1 MVMDRRVL
9 AAVLGSG
16 YGGGGNR
23 KEGLSRARKE
33 KKALITAFRKE
44 YE

>member
-1 MVMDRRVL
+1 MDRRVL

-16 YGGGGNR
+16 YGSGGSCGKRVRVEERENSV
-23 KEGLSRARKE
+23 LA
-33 KKALITAFRKE
+33 TAPRKE

>member
-1 MVMDRRVL
+1 MDRRVL

-16 YGGGGNR
+16 YGSGGSCGERVRVEEERENSV
-23 KEGLSRARKE
+23 LAT
-33 KKALITAFRKE
+33 ALRKE

>member
-33 KKALITAFRKE
+33 KKSINNRF
-44 YE
+44 